1 MPLYMDIHKGIRDTT
16 PQELAA
22 AHEQD
27 VATQDSYGVKYLR
40 WWYNRDLGSVY
51 CLVQA
56 PSADAATEVHQ
67 AAHGLVADE
76 IIPIEPGD
84 VDGFIGPDENGP
96 ALREDPVGTINT
108 DSIFRTIVFTDL
120 EDSTPLTN
128 RIGDDA
134 YLELL
139 RAHDDVMHRSLHAND
154 GMHVKHTGDGMMA
167 SFASVAKAVQAMIDM
182 QRGLAEH
189 TSANP
194 TRALRARMGAAA
206 GEPVT
211 HEGDLFGAV
220 VNLASRLSNH
230 AAPGEIVVSG
240 VIRDLCIGKPFTFI
254 ERGQAEVKG
263 FHEAQ
268 RIYEVRWAD

>member
-1 MPLYMDIHKGIRDTT
+1 MPLYMDIHKGIKDTT

-40 WWYNRDLGSVY
+40 WWYNQDLGSVY

-84 VDGFIGPDENGP
+84 VDGFIGPDEGG
-96 ALREDPVGTINT
+96 AAMREDPVGTINT
-108 DSIFRTIVFTDL
+108 DPIFRTIVFTDL

-128 RIGDDA
+128 RIGDEA
-134 YLELL
+134 YVELL
-139 RAHDDVMHRSLHAND
+139 KVHDDLMHASLHAND

-167 SFASVAKAVQAMIDM
+167 SFISVAKAVQCMIDM
-182 QRGLAEH
+182 QCALAEH
-189 TSANP
+189 NAANP
-194 TRALRARMGAAA
+194 DRQLRARIGAAA
-206 GEPVT
+206 GEPVDR
-211 HEGDLFGAV
+211 EGDLFGAA
-220 VNLASRLSNH
+220 VNLASRLSSH
-230 AAPGEIVVSG
+230 AAPGEIVVAG
-240 VIRDLCIGKPFTFI
+240 VVRDLCIGKQFTFA
-254 ERGQAEVKG
+254 ERGHVEVKG
-263 FHEAQ
+263 FDEPQ
-268 RIYEVRWAD
+268 RVYEVRWAD